1 MGRVIAMVKTRVKKV
16 QQHNLCVGERVRVA

>member
-16 QQHNLCVGERVRVA
+16 KKHNLCVGERVRVA